1 MPCCDTNAPETHP
14 VGDTVVLKAT
24 IRRNSD
30 SALADPTNVLVA
42 VTDPNGTVT
51 TYTYLLSQIVK
62 VSTGIY
68 TYDLLVPTAGFW
80 SYKFT
85 TTGAVVTA
93 SEVVQFEV
101 VA

>member
-30 SALADPTNVLVA
+30 NALADPTNVIVT
-42 VTDPNGTVT
+42 VTDPDGTET
-51 TYTYLLSQIVK
+51 QYTYAAAQVVK

-68 TYDLLVPTAGFW
+68 TYDLLVSSAGFW

-93 SEVVQFEV
+93 SEKIQFEV